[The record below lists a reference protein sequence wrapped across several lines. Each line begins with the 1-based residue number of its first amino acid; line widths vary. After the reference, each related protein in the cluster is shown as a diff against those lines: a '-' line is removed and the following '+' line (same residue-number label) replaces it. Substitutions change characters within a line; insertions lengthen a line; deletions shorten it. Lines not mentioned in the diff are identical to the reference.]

1 MAKLFIALLLGSYDP
16 QTKQYLEKVKEEIV
30 KYFSGENVYALLL
43 ERLEIYETD
52 IGLALTERIADDR
65 MSVFL
70 FQENQ
75 ILDIDEI
82 KLQGKNFDAN
92 LYSYLKQKYE
102 AQMITK
108 HTIFDKLDILMHS
121 ANAIFL
127 LRQKE
132 ETRGGEYL
140 ELMHALF
147 RGHSNKILFF
157 KKEGIELS
165 AMLMEYLD
173 KHKVVMRSYKS
184 EQELVD
190 SIIRIVMYR
199 LHDSVQ

>member
-1 MAKLFIALLLGSYDP
+1 M
-16 QTKQYLEKVKEEIV
+16 
-30 KYFSGENVYALLL
+30 KYFAGENVYALLL

-52 IGLALTERIADDR
+52 VGLVLTEQVADDR

-70 FQENQ
+70 FQDNQ
-75 ILDIDEI
+75 IADVDDI
-82 KLQGKNFDAN
+82 KVHSNNFETS
-92 LYSYLKQKYE
+92 LYSYLNEKYG
-102 AQMITK
+102 ARKISK
-108 HTIFDKLDILMHS
+108 HTVFDKLDNLMLS

-127 LRQKE
+127 LRHKE

-147 RGHSNKILFF
+147 RGHSNKIWFF
-157 KKEGIELS
+157 KKESIELS

-184 EQELVD
+184 EQDLVD
-190 SIIRIVMYR
+190 SMIRTILYR
-199 LHDSVQ
+199 LQDSGQ

>member
-1 MAKLFIALLLGSYDP
+1 
-16 QTKQYLEKVKEEIV
+16 
-30 KYFSGENVYALLL
+30 
-43 ERLEIYETD
+43 
-52 IGLALTERIADDR
+52 
-65 MSVFL
+65 
-70 FQENQ
+70 
-75 ILDIDEI
+75 
-82 KLQGKNFDAN
+82 
-92 LYSYLKQKYE
+92 
-102 AQMITK
+102 
-108 HTIFDKLDILMHS
+108 
-121 ANAIFL
+121 
-127 LRQKE
+127 
-132 ETRGGEYL
+132 
-140 ELMHALF
+140 MHALF